1 MSATFP
7 QLLLEHAR
15 RQPTRDAMR
24 FKEYGIWQ
32 VFSWS
37 DLAEMVRHMTLGL
50 QASGVGPQD
59 HVVIVGSNRPRL
71 YAVMLAVQA
80 VGAVPVPLYQD
91 AAAAQYV
98 WPITSAGVRHAI
110 AEDQEMVD
118 KLLEVREQ
126 CPHLAQ
132 IWYEDPRGLRHYNQP
147 GLAPLDELFQL
158 GRKAAEAPGA
168 AERFEALVAAGLPQ
182 APAAVFFTS
191 GTTGRPKGVVH
202 THAGLIDRAKAGAA
216 FDRLTDREEVFAYLP
231 PAWIGQN
238 IFSYAQWLVCGYI
251 VSCPESAAT
260 ISIDMTEVGPTYYFA
275 PPPVFE
281 SMLTRVMTRMED
293 APALN
298 RWLFHR
304 FLALARRVKAP
315 GRAPASV
322 PLSSRLMYRLGDWII
337 YGPLRNSLGLSRIR
351 VAYTAGEAIGPDLF
365 AFYRAIGVNLKQ
377 LYGSTETGVF
387 VCIQPDDQVSA
398 ESVGVPLEG
407 VEVDISKDGEV
418 MVRSPGILTEYYRDP
433 AATAEVKT
441 ADGWYHTGDAGH
453 LDAAGHLRIVDRV
466 KNLGRLKG
474 GAHDGA
480 LFAPK
485 YIENKLK
492 FFPYIKEA
500 VAFGDGRDMVGAF
513 INIDMEAV
521 GNWAERR
528 NLPYAGYADLATK
541 PAVIELVRSCIEK
554 ANEELA
560 ADGYMGACQIHRFVV
575 LHKELDS
582 DDGEMT
588 LSKKVR
594 REFVFNKYAPL
605 IDAVYDGR
613 ESQYFETDAKLRDG
627 RISKTAALL
636 PICRAR
642 TFPTREL
649 AAA

>member
-7 QLLLEHAR
+7 QLLLAHAR
-15 RQPTRDAMR
+15 RLPTRDAMR

-37 DLAEMVRHMTLGL
+37 EVAEMVMQMTLGL
-50 QASGVGPQD
+50 QASGVGAND
-59 HVVIVGSNRPRL
+59 HVVIIGSNRPRL

-91 AAAAQYV
+91 AATAQYIG
-98 WPITSAGVRHAI
+98 PITSAGVRHAVV
-110 AEDQEMVD
+110 EDQEMVD
-118 KLLEVREQ
+118 KLLEAREQ
-126 CPHLAQ
+126 CPGLAR
-132 IWYEDPRGLRHYNQP
+132 IWFDDPRGLRHYGQP
-147 GLAPLDELFQL
+147 GLAPLDDLFAL
-158 GRKAAEAPGA
+158 GRQAAEADGA
-168 AERFEALVAAGLPQ
+168 AARFEAMVAAGSPQ
-182 APAAVFFTS
+182 VPAAVFYTS
-191 GTTGRPKGVVH
+191 GTTGKPKGVVH
-202 THAGLIDRAKAGAA
+202 THAGLIDRAKVGAA
-216 FDRLTDREEVFAYLP
+216 FDRLTDREDVFAYLP

-251 VSCPESAAT
+251 VNCPESAGT
-260 ISIDMTEVGPTYYFA
+260 IAIDMAEIGPTYYFA

-293 APALN
+293 APAVS

-304 FLALARRVKAP
+304 SLALARKVKAP
-315 GRAPASV
+315 NRAPSSV
-322 PLSSRLMYRLGDWII
+322 PLPTRALYRLCDWII

-365 AFYRAIGVNLKQ
+365 AFYRAIGINLKQ

-407 VEVDISKDGEV
+407 VEIDISDAGEV
-418 MVRSPGILTEYYRDP
+418 MVRSPGILREYYRDP
-433 AATAEVKT
+433 DATAEVKT

-453 LDAAGHLRIVDRV
+453 VDAAGHLRIVDRV

-474 GAHDGA
+474 GANDGA

-485 YIENKLK
+485 YVENKLK

-513 INIDMEAV
+513 INIDIEAV

-541 PAVIELVRSCIEK
+541 PAVIELVRICIEK

-560 ADGYMGACQIHRFVV
+560 AEGYMGACQIHRFIV

-594 REFVFNKYAPL
+594 REFVFGKYAPL
-605 IDAVYDGR
+605 IEAVYEGR
-613 ESQYFETDAKLRDG
+613 ESQFFETDAKLRDG
-627 RISKTAALL
+627 RISKTSAVL
-636 PICRAR
+636 PICPAR
-642 TFPTREL
+642 TFPLLAL
-649 AAA
+649 AA